1 MFRCKQFSVAQ
12 DKCAMKVNTDSLILG
27 SWVNLNGA
35 KSVLDIG
42 TGTGILALM
51 MAQKTDDAVDIQA
64 IEIDESAAQQA
75 RDNVEMS
82 KWSKRIS
89 VHHQALEVYK
99 PKTSFDIIV
108 SNPPYF
114 EHSNKSTN
122 AFASQSDARNSARQT
137 TLLTPSALF
146 QFAANYL
153 SAAGSLYC
161 VYPYRR
167 MAEIKQDASE
177 FNLVATQC
185 LVVKHNGKSDP
196 YLCVYRFQPQRVDDD
211 DSESAAISQAEEMY
225 PFLTIRDHYGE
236 YSSAFKALCRP
247 FYLKF

>member
-27 SWVNLNGA
+27 SWVRPNGT

-51 MAQKTDDAVDIQA
+51 MAQKTDESTTIQA
-64 IEIDESAAQQA
+64 VEVEDSAAQQA
-75 RDNVEMS
+75 KSNVEAS

-89 VHHQALEVYK
+89 VHHTALEVYK

-114 EHSNKSTN
+114 EHSNNPTN
-122 AFASQSDARNSARQT
+122 AFASQSDARQSARQT
-137 TLLTPSALF
+137 ALLTPTALF
-146 QFAANYL
+146 QFAANNV
-153 SAAGSLYC
+153 SEGGSLYC

-167 MAEIKQDASE
+167 MAEIERAALTFD
-177 FNLVATQC
+177 LTATKR
-185 LVVKHNGKSDP
+185 LVVKHDSKSDP
-196 YLCVYRFQPQRVDDD
+196 YLCVYRFQAQRANDG
-211 DSESAAISQAEEMY
+211 DSENVAKSENAY
-225 PFLTIRDHYGE
+225 PSLIIRDLDGE
-236 YSSAFKALCRP
+236 YTPEFKALCRP